1 MAKYIFVTGGVVSSL
16 GKGVI
21 TASIGLL
28 LKRNGYRVKLLKI
41 DPYINVDPGTMNP
54 FQHGEVFVTDDG
66 AETDLDIGHYER
78 FLNQSLKRE
87 NNFTTGQVYAT
98 LIEKERKGEFLGQT
112 VQVVPHLT
120 NEIKSRIRQLG
131 VDSDIVIVEV
141 GGTVGDI
148 ESLPFLEAIRQLR
161 LEEPPS
167 GTFSIHLTL
176 LPYLSAAGEL
186 KTKPTQHS
194 VQKLREIGIQP
205 DMLICRAEKEITWDA
220 VRKIALFANLPPN
233 RVVRASVMPTIYD
246 IPLLLR
252 KANVDREILTQ
263 FGLPFAESPDL
274 TDWENFLRRVKSP
287 SRGTVRIGLC
297 GKYVH
302 IRDSYKSIFE
312 ALVHAGAANDIKV
325 EPVLISST
333 DVEKNGAES
342 MLDGVDG
349 LIIPGGFG
357 KRGTEGKIMA
367 IKYAREN
374 KIPFLGIC
382 LGLQLTVVEFARHV
396 VGLENANS
404 TEFDPSTPHPVIDL
418 LPEEVGFEIY
428 GGTMRLGSSAV
439 RLFRDTLAYSL
450 YRQEII
456 HERHRHRYE
465 VNRAYRQRLEDA
477 GLTVSGEA
485 VDSGLVEV
493 VEIKD
498 HPFFIASQFHPEF
511 KSRPLSPHPLF
522 VGLVRAAMKQNG

>member
-41 DPYINVDPGTMNP
+41 DPYLNVDPGTMNP

-78 FLNQSLKRE
+78 FLNQSMRKE
-87 NNFTTGQVYAT
+87 NNVTAGQIYASI
-98 LIEKERKGEFLGQT
+98 IEKERRGDYLGQT

-161 LEEPPS
+161 LEEPPNS
-167 GTFSIHLTL
+167 TFSIHLTL
-176 LPYLSAAGEL
+176 LPYLSAAGEI

-205 DMLICRAEKEITWDA
+205 DMLICRADKEIPWSA
-220 VRKIALFANLPPN
+220 VRKIALFANLPPR
-233 RVVRASVMPTIYD
+233 RVVRASITPSIYD
-246 IPLLLR
+246 IPLVFHE
-252 KANVDREILTQ
+252 AAIDREILTQ
-263 FGLPFAESPDL
+263 LGLPFAESIDL
-274 TDWENFLRRVKSP
+274 SDWENFLRRVKNP
-287 SRGTVRIGLC
+287 SQGTVKIALC
-297 GKYVH
+297 GKYVD
-302 IRDSYKSIFE
+302 IKDSYKSIFE
-312 ALVHAGAANDIKV
+312 ALVHAGAANDVKV
-325 EPVLISST
+325 EPVLINSVE
-333 DVEKNGAES
+333 VEKRGPEELLGN
-342 MLDGVDG
+342 VDG

-357 KRGTEGKIMA
+357 RRGIEGKIAA
-367 IKYAREN
+367 ISYAREKN
-374 KIPFLGIC
+374 IPMLGIC
-382 LGLQLTVVEFARHV
+382 LGLQLTVIEFARNV
-396 VGLENANS
+396 LGLEGAHS

-418 LPEEVGFEIY
+418 LPEEVGLEIY
-428 GGTMRLGSSAV
+428 GGTMRLGAV
-439 RLFRDTLAYSL
+439 PIRLKRETLAFSL
-450 YRQEII
+450 YRQDVIY
-456 HERHRHRYE
+456 ERHRHRYE
-465 VNRAYRQRLEDA
+465 VNRDYIEKLEAA
-477 GLTVSGEA
+477 GLVISGES

-493 VEIKD
+493 VELPVHK
-498 HPFFIASQFHPEF
+498 FFLASQFHPEF
-511 KSRPLSPHPLF
+511 KSRPLEPHPLF
-522 VGLVRAAMKQNG
+522 VGLVRAAMK